1 MSTTTEPGTAP
12 PKRRKKKRGDGWIA
26 VIFLAPLLVIYAV
39 YFVYSIFFLGQ
50 TSTQRVGISLLRPI
64 EIGFENF
71 AQLFADPVFGQAI
84 LNNLVF
90 AAISVVA
97 ALTIAFFIA
106 VSLSTGVRGRKV
118 FYLIFL
124 LPALMPVSLVATVF
138 GSMLQERFGVLNE
151 TLRAIGLGDLA
162 QSWLTTPGW
171 AYAAVAVIFC
181 YLIGLPIM
189 YYTADLSA
197 LPTSSLEAALLD
209 GAGTWRIMR
218 SIIYPMMRGTHI
230 TVILALLLGS
240 FRALEV
246 VLFSTQ
252 GGPGTT
258 TEIVGTY
265 LYGYVNSTGKTVGYA
280 AAASIVV
287 LLIALVISLLQMYF
301 TRTRKADR

>member
-1 MSTTTEPGTAP
+1 MSTAPRTTPITPG
-12 PKRRKKKRGDGWIA
+12 RRKKRGDGWVA
-26 VIFLAPLLVIYAV
+26 LVFLSPLLVIYAV
-39 YFVYSIFFLGQ
+39 YFFYSIIFLGE
-50 TSTQRVGISLLRPI
+50 TSMQKVGISLLRPVQV
-64 EIGFENF
+64 GFENF
-71 AQLFADPVFGQAI
+71 RLLFTDPVFGQSI
-84 LNNLVF
+84 LNNLVY
-90 AAISVVA
+90 ATITIVVS
-97 ALTIAFFIA
+97 LTVAFFIA
-106 VSLSTGVRGRKV
+106 VALSTGVRGRKA
-118 FYLIFL
+118 FYLLFL
-124 LPALMPVSLVATVF
+124 LPALMPVSLVATIF

-151 TLRAIGLGDLA
+151 TLRAVGLGALA
-162 QSWLTTPGW
+162 QSWLTQPGL

-218 SIIYPMMRGTHI
+218 EVIYPMMRSTHI

-265 LYGYVNSTGKTVGYA
+265 LYGYVNSTGKTIGFA
-280 AAASIVV
+280 SAASIVV
-287 LLIALVISLLQMYF
+287 LLIALGISLVQMYV
-301 TRTRKADR
+301 TRKADR

>member
-1 MSTTTEPGTAP
+1 MSTDTRPQRSKP
-12 PKRRKKKRGDGWIA
+12 RRQKKRSDWKIA
-26 VIFLAPLLVIYAV
+26 VVFLSPLLLIYAI
-39 YFVYSIFFLGQ
+39 YFVYSIVFLGQ
-50 TSTQRVGISLLRPI
+50 TSMQKVGISLLRPV
-64 EIGFENF
+64 EVGFANF
-71 AQLFADPVFGQAI
+71 ALLLSDPVFAQSI

-90 AAISVVA
+90 AAISIIA

-106 VSLSTGVRGRKV
+106 VALSTGVRGRKV

-124 LPALMPVSLVATVF
+124 LPALMPVSLVATIF
-138 GSMLQERFGVLNE
+138 GSMLQERFGILNE
-151 TLRAIGLGDLA
+151 TLRAVGLGQLA
-162 QSWLTTPGW
+162 QSWLTQPGL
-171 AYAAVAVIFC
+171 AYAAVAIIFV
-181 YLIGLPIM
+181 YLIGLPVM

-209 GAGTWRIMR
+209 GAGTSRIMR

-240 FRALEV
+240 FRALEQ
-246 VLFSTQ
+246 VLFSTD

-265 LYGYVNSTGKTVGYA
+265 LYGYVNSGGKTIGFA
-280 AAASIVV
+280 SAASIVV
-287 LLIALVISLLQMYF
+287 LLIALVISLAQMYF